1 MRRDAKIAA
10 ASLVFPH
17 LDVSVRYVDVV
28 EEADGRAD
36 VPHDLRRLW
45 EEQKE
50 EKEQSLKPEAAPGW
64 KGNVGKKK

>member
-1 MRRDAKIAA
+1 MRRDTKITA

-45 EEQKE
+45 EEQKRRRNNLSNPKQPQDGRE
-50 EKEQSLKPEAAPGW
+50 MW
-64 KGNVGKKK
+64 KK